1 MRFVDK
7 FIVVVLVALAA
18 VLTFGAFYFKPPSP
32 LLIEQARV
40 PGADGGS
47 FVCYKAVRVGVREQ
61 LLNCEKVWE

>member
-7 FIVVVLVALAA
+7 FIVVVLVASAA

-47 FVCYKAVRVGVREQ
+47 FHASPVDTQSRF
-61 LLNCEKVWE
+61 L